1 MDKLF
6 LRIEEAEPAEDVTA
20 SLAEAIAELSKNPTA
35 TIVLLNELQQA
46 AVDAEILWREI
57 EQSAEF
63 KAKYHNR
70 EQACADYWRAVCK
83 D

>member
-1 MDKLF
+1 MDSLLLK
-6 LRIEEAEPAEDVTA
+6 IEEAEQADDVTA

-35 TIVLLNELQQA
+35 TICLLNELQQA
-46 AVDAEILWREI
+46 AMDAEILWREI
-57 EQSAEF
+57 EPSSEF

-70 EQACADYWRAVCK
+70 EQACADYWREVCK

>member
-1 MDKLF
+1 MTDIF
-6 LRIEEAEPAEDVTA
+6 LRIEEAEQADDVA
-20 SLAEAIAELSKNPTA
+20 AALAEGIAELSKNPVA
-35 TIVLLNELQQA
+35 SLVLLNELQQA

-57 EQSAEF
+57 EQSPEF

-70 EQACADYWRAVCK
+70 EQARADYWREVCK